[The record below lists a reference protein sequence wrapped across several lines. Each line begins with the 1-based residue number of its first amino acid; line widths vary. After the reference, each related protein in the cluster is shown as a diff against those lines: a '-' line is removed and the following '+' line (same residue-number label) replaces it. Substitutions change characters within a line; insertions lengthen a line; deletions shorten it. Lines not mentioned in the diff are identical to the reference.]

1 MVRRSP
7 ADIEAAMAIAR
18 TQERP
23 YRIPFKR
30 GTYKR
35 REVARRRWRRAAKRL
50 GFFAPPEPEPL
61 APSRELTIEN
71 LLKHTQEHP
80 QLPLLHP
87 GTKFWRWS
95 QYATRDLMKMYG
107 LSQRKSAP
115 EGEWNL
121 PPLQAV

>member
-1 MVRRSP
+1 
-7 ADIEAAMAIAR
+7 MAIAR
-18 TQERP
+18 TCDRP

-50 GFFAPPEPEPL
+50 GFFAPSEPEPL
-61 APSRELTIEN
+61 APTRELTIEN
-71 LLKHTQEHP
+71 LLKHDEEHP

-87 GTKFWRWS
+87 GTKFWRWGHY
-95 QYATRDLMKMYG
+95 QTLNLMKLYS
-107 LSQRKSAP
+107 LSERKSAP
-115 EGEWNL
+115 EGDWGL